1 MPYLGLIVLVLWV
14 GCLVDVICAED
25 YRGAAS
31 AECRRRGRLC
41 DPLVDLLIVIR
52 TLGMYV

>member
-25 YRGAAS
+25 YRVRHLPSVAGGAGS
-31 AECRRRGRLC
+31 
-41 DPLVDLLIVIR
+41 VIH
-52 TLGMYV
+52 